1 MRSFVKILR
10 PIVTFL
16 AIAAFRVLGTQH
28 LIYESVLDRLQTK
41 ADKPMQYCTNSSNE
55 CEHPVV
61 ERCQQLCAPAGHV
74 TELHYYRRHRYCLI
88 NNRGVIVIANCKTRT
103 LRLCK
108 NCTRKILNFTLD

>member
-41 ADKPMQYCTNSSNE
+41 ADKPMQYCTNSSN
-55 CEHPVV
+55 
-61 ERCQQLCAPAGHV
+61 
-74 TELHYYRRHRYCLI
+74 
-88 NNRGVIVIANCKTRT
+88 
-103 LRLCK
+103 
-108 NCTRKILNFTLD
+108 